1 MNKCVEGF
9 VVARLRCEFL
19 KLLWRELRRPSR
31 TSFARLDLEAEH
43 SVRRAGTAA
52 AAAAARFLSTG
63 RPRDDS
69 RHNVRLVSKV
79 HFRAFVYFLL
89 DMVLHSAFL
98 HGTARFLRFPSPLS
112 LSLSLSLVLY
122 CLWHL
127 RGHSVDFTQLFDLL
141 AFPRLLRSNVCVC
154 VGKRMRK

>member
-112 LSLSLSLVLY
+112 LSLS
-122 CLWHL
+122 HL
-127 RGHSVDFTQLFDLL
+127 CCTAFGTSGATQSTSHSCSTF
-141 AFPRLLRSNVCVC
+141 
-154 VGKRMRK
+154 